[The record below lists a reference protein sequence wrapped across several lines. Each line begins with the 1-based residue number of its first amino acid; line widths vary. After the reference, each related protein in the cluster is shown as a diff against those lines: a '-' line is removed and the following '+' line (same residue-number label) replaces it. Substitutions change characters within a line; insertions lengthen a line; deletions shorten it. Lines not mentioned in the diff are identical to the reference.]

1 MTNAAAASIKIEI
14 GDIVNVPLAGA
25 ITSGGALCCA
35 GFHGEV
41 IEATEKAIKLSGTT
55 ESGKEISAWF
65 PRKAFVKPTDRGL
78 FGNQRMMTATL
89 ARWFRPDGWTAR
101 FVSLTTEN
109 STLVAA

>member
-1 MTNAAAASIKIEI
+1 MNIKFEI
-14 GDIVNVPLAGA
+14 GDIVNVPVAGA
-25 ITSGGALCCA
+25 LTSNGSLLCA

-55 ESGKEISAWF
+55 EGGKEISAWF
-65 PRKAFVKPTDRGL
+65 PRKAFVKPTDRGM
-78 FGNQRMMTATL
+78 FGNQRSLTATL

-101 FVSLTTEN
+101 FISLTTEN